1 MPPTRLTTVPPSP
14 VHANRKVTR
23 VPAVNGPMLAVPDV
37 DFVPLQASDATQLLA
52 FVVDHVSGKTPFTGL
67 AIVKERVG

>member
-1 MPPTRLTTVPPSP
+1 
-14 VHANRKVTR
+14 
-23 VPAVNGPMLAVPDV
+23 MLAVPDV